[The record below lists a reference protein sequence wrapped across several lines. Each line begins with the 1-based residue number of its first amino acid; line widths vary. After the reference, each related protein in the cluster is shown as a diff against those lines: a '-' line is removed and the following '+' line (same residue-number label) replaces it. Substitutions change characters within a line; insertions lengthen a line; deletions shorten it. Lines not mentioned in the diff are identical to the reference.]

1 MVVTLASPIW
11 PLEVSMTRGITLAA
25 VALVLILSACR
36 TAAPA
41 QRATESMERAS
52 AGVVYVP
59 LTPEILVARDEYV
72 FLLLHAS
79 AAVLRPGAQ
88 SYEVAYVASMD
99 VSLARTED
107 APYRAAGTAAFL
119 LDVIAPVLPPDV
131 TEADVTA
138 VFGAPGTWGLGI
150 STHAVRGGDRWATAQ
165 KGAVHPVLVPPL
177 PNQLTR
183 PTRGERAATGAARA
197 FLERAD
203 VEDRDAVWDLTSAAV
218 KATTSRRSFEQA
230 HWPDGWKARQSAR
243 REQFREYAVHT
254 GEFKVGDILQ
264 VCFVSDGSVDAVQV
278 RLDDDQEWRIS
289 DFARRPTVAARR
301 APTALDA
308 SSPAATSRDVA
319 HEPRSQH

>member
-1 MVVTLASPIW
+1 MKRPSRIV
-11 PLEVSMTRGITLAA
+11 A
-25 VALVLILSACR
+25 VALVLAASACR

-41 QRATESMERAS
+41 KMDRARAV
-52 AGVVYVP
+52 VVYVP
-59 LTPEILVARDEYV
+59 LTPEILVARDEHV

-79 AAVLRPGAQ
+79 AAVLPGGAH
-88 SYEVAYVASMD
+88 SFEIAYVASMD

-107 APYRAAGTAAFL
+107 APYRTAGTAAFL

-150 STHAVRGGDRWATAQ
+150 SAHAVRGGDRWATSQ

-183 PTRGERAATGAARA
+183 PTHGERAATEAART

-203 VEDRDAVWDLTSAAV
+203 EGDGDGVWDLTSAAV

-230 HWPDGWKARQSAR
+230 HWPDGWKAPQSAR
-243 REQFREYAVHT
+243 REQFREYEVHAAD
-254 GEFKVGDILQ
+254 FKVGDILQ

-289 DFARRPTVAARR
+289 DFARRPTAAARG
-301 APTALDA
+301 APTAFDGS
-308 SSPAATSRDVA
+308 SSPAMSGDFA
-319 HEPRSQH
+319 HERHSQH

>member
-1 MVVTLASPIW
+1 
-11 PLEVSMTRGITLAA
+11 MTRRIARAA
-25 VALVLILSACR
+25 VALVLALSACR

-41 QRATESMERAS
+41 KPATESMDRAR
-52 AGVVYVP
+52 AVVVYVP
-59 LTPEILVARDEYV
+59 LTPEILVVRDEHI
-72 FLLLHAS
+72 FMLLHAS
-79 AAVLRPGAQ
+79 AAVLPSGAH
-88 SYEVAYVASMD
+88 SFEIAHMASTD
-99 VSLARTED
+99 ASLARTED
-107 APYRAAGTAAFL
+107 APYRTAGTAAFL

-150 STHAVRGGDRWATAQ
+150 SSHAVCDGDRWATSQ

-177 PNQLTR
+177 PNHLTR
-183 PTRGERAATGAARA
+183 PTQGERAATEAART

-203 VEDRDAVWDLTSAAV
+203 EGDGDGVWDLTSAAV

-243 REQFREYAVHT
+243 RELFREYEVHT

-264 VCFVSDGSVDAVQV
+264 VCFLSDGDVDAVQV

-289 DFARRPTVAARR
+289 DFARRPTAAARP
-301 APTALDA
+301 APIA
-308 SSPAATSRDVA
+308 SDTS
-319 HEPRSQH
+319 